1 MKEKAME
8 LIYPY
13 FKYKEEVPHLPGVLE
28 SILKLINSGEFCV
41 SGNSIN
47 GKYYTKNNNLVSLY
61 AEFNENTIIFK
72 IEGTIKKLEKKFVR
86 LSEGIWKI
94 GEIEIKGSNSISNIY
109 VSARMFKE
117 NLEIARIIKH
127 RKIKKTDVI
136 KIYDEKSSYFIIG
149 NDLYKVLEKDGEVTT
164 YKYTGYLRELIFD
177 NIEIN
182 KKSDVNIEEYYMK
195 RT

>member
-1 MKEKAME
+1 
-8 LIYPY
+8 
-13 FKYKEEVPHLPGVLE
+13 
-28 SILKLINSGEFCV
+28 
-41 SGNSIN
+41 
-47 GKYYTKNNNLVSLY
+47 
-61 AEFNENTIIFK
+61 
-72 IEGTIKKLEKKFVR
+72 
-86 LSEGIWKI
+86 
-94 GEIEIKGSNSISNIY
+94 
-109 VSARMFKE
+109 MFKE

-177 NIEIN
+177 NIEMN

>member
-8 LIYPY
+8 LIYHY

-177 NIEIN
+177 NIEMN